1 MCTVQT
7 PDDGQMNCPKHVDFY
22 STNKWEKL
30 VHLVG
35 FIIRINHDA
44 LSPKLL
50 YLLHS
55 ANEET
60 VCSPVEGQLIREAFP
75 LLSYAVH

>member
-1 MCTVQT
+1 
-7 PDDGQMNCPKHVDFY
+7 
-22 STNKWEKL
+22 